1 MNGLTTGAMNA
12 LRVPPGTS
20 ASETCPGVAAP
31 IRVMLVDDHK
41 TVLWGLAQLIQSA
54 APRMMV
60 VGQASSRA
68 QLLAGLASA
77 NPDLIL
83 LDLDLDGE
91 CGIDCIE
98 DLMPLSQAMVLV
110 LTGSTDT
117 DIHQQAV
124 MRGARGVVR
133 KLEPAQVILTA
144 IEKVRAGEIWLD
156 RVSLGRVMT
165 ALSNGRGTDPQAR
178 KFASLTAKERQI
190 VAAVIAE
197 KGARNKVIA
206 EKLHM
211 SEHTLRNRLT
221 TIYSKLEVNGRM
233 ELYLTASSHAH
244 LIAG

>member
-1 MNGLTTGAMNA
+1 
-12 LRVPPGTS
+12 
-20 ASETCPGVAAP
+20 
-31 IRVMLVDDHK
+31 MLVDDHK

-54 APRMMV
+54 APRMVV

-91 CGIDCIE
+91 CGMDCIE

-117 DIHQQAV
+117 DVHQQAV

-178 KFASLTAKERQI
+178 KFANLTAKERQI
-190 VAAVIAE
+190 VAAVIA
-197 KGARNKVIA
+197 
-206 EKLHM
+206 
-211 SEHTLRNRLT
+211 
-221 TIYSKLEVNGRM
+221 
-233 ELYLTASSHAH
+233 
-244 LIAG
+244 